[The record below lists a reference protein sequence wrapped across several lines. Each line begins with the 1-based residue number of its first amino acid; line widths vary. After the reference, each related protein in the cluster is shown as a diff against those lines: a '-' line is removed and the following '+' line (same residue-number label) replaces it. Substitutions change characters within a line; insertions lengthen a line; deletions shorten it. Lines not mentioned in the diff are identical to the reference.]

1 MQNVTGIQE
10 KVNDVIEKSQ
20 EEQQEIIDDHIDE
33 SNNVNEED
41 KYKII
46 NTDIA
51 SLMVINPDV
60 YGWLKVN
67 NTNIDYPVVKAE
79 NNDYYLKYNLYK
91 EKDKNGWIFM
101 DFRNSTT
108 SVLSKNTIIY
118 GHNMYYSGVMFGTLH
133 KAYQKAW
140 YTKPENQEITFNT
153 LYSNMKFKI
162 FSIYKIPKTSDY
174 LITDFNSDDDF
185 LEYVKMVKDR
195 SINNFNIEVNA
206 NDKILTLS
214 TCTGNNS
221 RLVIHA
227 KLMEE

>member
-1 MQNVTGIQE
+1 
-10 KVNDVIEKSQ
+10 
-20 EEQQEIIDDHIDE
+20 
-33 SNNVNEED
+33 
-41 KYKII
+41 
-46 NTDIA
+46 
-51 SLMVINPDV
+51 
-60 YGWLKVN
+60 
-67 NTNIDYPVVKAE
+67 
-79 NNDYYLKYNLYK
+79 
-91 EKDKNGWIFM
+91 M

-214 TCTGNNS
+214 TCTGNNA